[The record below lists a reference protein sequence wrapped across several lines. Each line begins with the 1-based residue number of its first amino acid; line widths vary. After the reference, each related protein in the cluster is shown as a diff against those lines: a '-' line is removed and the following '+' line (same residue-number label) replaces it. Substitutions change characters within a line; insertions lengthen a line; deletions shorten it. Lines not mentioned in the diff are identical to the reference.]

1 MNLNLIV
8 NKISLPCDC
17 SFLWSS
23 LALVMWDNSWDKNSI
38 LEGVEKVEK
47 QQFSFVF
54 LAHNLDHRLLSSKI
68 RKII

>member
-23 LALVMWDNSWDKNSI
+23 LALVMWDNSWDRKSI

-47 QQFSFVF
+47 LTSMFCESRSQS
-54 LAHNLDHRLLSSKI
+54 
-68 RKII
+68 